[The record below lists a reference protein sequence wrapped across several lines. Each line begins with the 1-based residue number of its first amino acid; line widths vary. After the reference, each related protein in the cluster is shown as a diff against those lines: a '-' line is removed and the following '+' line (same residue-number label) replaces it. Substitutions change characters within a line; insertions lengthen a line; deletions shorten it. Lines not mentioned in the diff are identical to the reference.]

1 MCSPYSHINLFTM
14 NTELLNSVH
23 IKKRIAINIPYHSIS
38 LQFYEYWSKLLLLRI
53 LQSCGII
60 LFSKALNRCRGRES
74 SFDRSME
81 IERISEINSN
91 EGSTYT
97 SHKKNIWHL
106 TMEFR
111 SFFEVLFID
120 LFSRNNLQRKVS
132 SKITP
137 KELYT
142 NYFEAKSH
150 LVLLIKSKIESY
162 LIYDHKTILTEWAS
176 ENRIYL
182 SLNRMDIKVNLFICE
197 PIGTVNADPMY
208 CVQLVVLWK

>member
-1 MCSPYSHINLFTM
+1 MKLKSSVSIQCSYCYIFRGFWNNIRLMMMCSPYSHINLFTM

-111 SFFEVLFID
+111 SFFEVL
-120 LFSRNNLQRKVS
+120 S
-132 SKITP
+132 
-137 KELYT
+137 LYW
-142 NYFEAKSH
+142 S
-150 LVLLIKSKIESY
+150 VLS
-162 LIYDHKTILTEWAS
+162 
-176 ENRIYL
+176 
-182 SLNRMDIKVNLFICE
+182 
-197 PIGTVNADPMY
+197 
-208 CVQLVVLWK
+208 